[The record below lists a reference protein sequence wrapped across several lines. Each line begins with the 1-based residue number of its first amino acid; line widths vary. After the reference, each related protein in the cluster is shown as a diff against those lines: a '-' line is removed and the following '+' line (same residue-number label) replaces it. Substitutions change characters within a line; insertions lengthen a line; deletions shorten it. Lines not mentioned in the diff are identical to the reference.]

1 MRVTSMSE
9 KVFTRAEMQQA
20 PTRLLRDGRAAN
32 ACVSCVTINGQEW
45 TVKDFSSRNF
55 WVKTFLAPFLLGH
68 ELKILRQLKGIDGVA
83 HESFAIDSTA
93 IAIRFLPGRSLG
105 RLKPEEISSEFL
117 EEMEALLES
126 VHTRG
131 VVHLDTRGTGNWL
144 VSPEG
149 KPLLI
154 DFQASLLTGWMPA
167 SWRHIV
173 ELVDMSGV
181 YKKWLEWHPET
192 MTAARR
198 ARFEEAQYWRQKWKL
213 QGYFGMKKKPGD
225 NKFGEH

>member
-1 MRVTSMSE
+1 MS
-9 KVFTRAEMQQA
+9 KPIFTRAQMYEA

-32 ACVSCVTINGQEW
+32 ACVSCVSYAGKEW

-55 WVKTFLAPFLLGH
+55 WVRTFLAPFLLRH
-68 ELKILRQLKGIDGVA
+68 ELKILRQLHGIDGVA
-83 HESFAIDSTA
+83 HECFAIDSEA
-93 IAIRFLPGRSLG
+93 IAIRFLPGRPLSC
-105 RLKPEEISSEFL
+105 LKAGEVTTEYL
-117 EEMEALLES
+117 EQMEALLTAI
-126 VHTRG
+126 HARG

-154 DFQASLLTGWMPA
+154 DFQAALRTHWMPQ

-173 ELVDMSGV
+173 ELIDLSGV

-192 MTAARR
+192 IGEERQARWN
-198 ARFEEAQYWRQKWKL
+198 EAQYWRQKWKL
-213 QGYFGMKKKPGD
+213 HGYFGMKKKPGD
-225 NKFGEH
+225 NKFGDR